1 LFSAGVTKEYE
12 ALQKSGVLKAVGLE
26 PGSTSD
32 PLKAK
37 PVRKGPGC
45 LAVVLILLMLVGGY
59 FWVYPRLTPDKI
71 RGDIMD
77 CVLVPQK
84 DSTGRLWILT
94 NGSFEYISTTKSPG
108 HYSSGRKCLSCK
120 AWLYEYDP
128 LRKKVIRKIE
138 IPQEDIMIGS
148 RLFYGG
154 DALVNITSGYHKN
167 PSKILSYDVQTGA
180 LLEDTAGFAAKYK
193 ELAAG
198 ITEVRFDKE
207 KNILSLDTRDGRTN
221 LTYSLT
227 GKKLYPSYSAY
238 YDEQRKDNKETEK
251 FLLCSEDGE
260 KKRQLLYNVRA
271 PRSALLW
278 HESTLTDRCENNMEK
293 ISSRIPEA
301 DATRLTD
308 QVFLRGI
315 IYHQDSD
322 GAVII
327 SLNQVAK
334 QADRLMTMID
344 RTGKIKWTVGQNGL
358 FEKMK
363 VDEDKNYWST
373 FDGSARSIRLVRSG
387 NLLVLLQEGVGIMGF
402 DYATGQ
408 KLFTID

>member
-1 LFSAGVTKEYE
+1 MDDIRKKYE
-12 ALQKSGVLKAVGLE
+12 ALQKSGALEAVGLRR
-26 PGSTSD
+26 GSTGD
-32 PLKAK
+32 PLKTK
-37 PVRKGPGC
+37 RVRKGPGC
-45 LAVVLILLMLVGGY
+45 LAAVLIILMLVGGY

-84 DSTGRLWILT
+84 DATGRLWILT

-108 HYSSGRKCLSCK
+108 HYSSGRKCLFCK

-128 LRKKVIRKIE
+128 LRKKVICKIK

-154 DALVNITSGYHKN
+154 DAVMNISRGYHKN
-167 PSKILSYDVQTGA
+167 PPKILSYDVQTGA
-180 LLEDTAGFAAKYK
+180 LLEDMAGFTAKHQ

-198 ITEVRFDKE
+198 INEVRFDEE
-207 KNILSLDTRDGRTN
+207 KNILSLDTKDGRTN
-221 LTYSLT
+221 MTYSLT
-227 GKKLYPSYSAY
+227 GKKLYPSYSVY

-260 KKRQLLYNVRA
+260 KKRQLLYKVRA
-271 PRSALLW
+271 PHSALLW
-278 HESTLTDRCENNMEK
+278 HESALKDRCEAHMEK

-301 DATRLTD
+301 CATRLTG

-327 SLNQVAK
+327 SLNQVDK
-334 QADRLMTMID
+334 QADRLMTLID
-344 RTGKIKWTVGQNGL
+344 PTGKIKWTVGQSGL

-402 DYATGQ
+402 DYATGR